1 MYTFQRE
8 NADFVHIVSSHK
20 PYAAA
25 YVRGSEKYPEI
36 AGRILFYPAGTRVL
50 IVASNVS
57 GLHVTYDPFFFS
69 FFSMNVHEN
78 STCDDGKTDAFL
90 SAGGHYNPEACPH
103 PAHAGDLP
111 PLFSTANGHAFC
123 AVLTD
128 RFGIA
133 EILGR
138 SVILHRYPDDFKTQ
152 PAGNAGERIACGT
165 IVKTLRG
172 R

>member
-25 YVRGSEKYPEI
+25 YVRGREKYPEI
-36 AGRILFYPAGTRVL
+36 AGRILFYPAGTRGVL
-50 IVASNVS
+50 VVSNVYEICGGS
-57 GLHVTYDPFFFS
+57 IFAMHL
-69 FFSMNVHEN
+69 HEN
-78 STCDDGKTDAFL
+78 GTCEDGKTDTFL

-138 SVILHRYPDDFKTQ
+138 SVILHRNPDDFKAQ

>member
-25 YVRGSEKYPEI
+25 YVRGREKYPEI
-36 AGRILFYPAGTRVL
+36 AGRILFYPAGTRGVL
-50 IVASNVS
+50 VVSNVR
-57 GLHVTYDPFFFS
+57 GLPVSAEPCGGSIFAMHL
-69 FFSMNVHEN
+69 HEN
-78 STCDDGKTDAFL
+78 GTCEDGKTDAFL

-111 PLFSTANGHAFC
+111 LLFSTANGHAFC

>member
-36 AGRILFYPAGTRVL
+36 AGRILFYPVGNRGVL
-50 IVASNVS
+50 VVSNVR
-57 GLHVTYDPFFFS
+57 GLPVSAEKCDFGIFAMHL
-69 FFSMNVHEN
+69 HEN
-78 STCDDGKTDAFL
+78 GTCKDGKTDAFL
-90 SAGGHYNPEACPH
+90 SAGGHYNPEDCPH

-111 PLFSTANGHAFC
+111 PLFATANGNAFG

-138 SVILHRYPDDFKTQ
+138 SVILHRNPDDFKTQ

-165 IVKTLRG
+165 IVKTMRG